1 MYHIF
6 TVKSSADWQLPQ
18 KSCLINFSLLKEI
31 YSQAPF
37 RSFSVKYVCEGKE
50 KYRVNGNNYHIEAGQ
65 YLLANHFAEGFV
77 EIDKPVKGICIDVAP
92 DMLSEVVASY
102 RRPDT
107 PFSDLS
113 LDIFFNTPDF
123 LENKYCAEQTQVGQ
137 FLRQMQFDLPE
148 NSTHQYPFSKHFY
161 FTLAE
166 KIVADHIPVYQQ
178 LQAIQ
183 SLKTATKKDLFRRVS
198 MGKNYIDIYFQQAL
212 AVEDVAKECSL
223 SEYHFFRIFK
233 AVFGMSPY
241 QYILSKRLEYS
252 QKLIKQ
258 GNTSISDIALE
269 VGFADIYAFSK
280 SFKQFFGFSPTKAR
294 NFTQILTD

>member
-6 TVKSSADWQLPQ
+6 TVKNSSDWQLPQ

-31 YSQAPF
+31 YSPAPF
-37 RSFSVKYVCEGKE
+37 RSFSIKYVCEGSE
-50 KYRVNGNNYHIEAGQ
+50 KYIVNGNKYHIEGGQ

-102 RRPDT
+102 CRPDT
-107 PFSDLS
+107 AFSDLS
-113 LDIFFNTPDF
+113 LDVFFNTADF
-123 LENKYCAEQTQVGQ
+123 LENKYHAEQTQVGQ
-137 FLRQMQFDLPE
+137 FLRQMQFTLPE
-148 NSTHQYPFSKHFY
+148 NSLCQYTFSKHFY

-178 LQAIQ
+178 LQAIK

-198 MGKNYIDIYFQQAL
+198 LGKTYIDAYFQLPL
-212 AVEDVAKECSL
+212 AVEEVAKICNL
-223 SEYHFFRIFK
+223 SEYHFFRVFR
-233 AVFGMSPY
+233 AAFGMSPY
-241 QYILSKRLEYS
+241 QYLLSKRLEYS

-258 GNTSISDIALE
+258 GQTAISDIALE

-280 SFKQFFGFSPTKAR
+280 SFKQYFGIAPTKFR
-294 NFTQILTD
+294 NLH